1 MACNNLTPGCGNT
14 NNASI
19 TLNSGCP
26 DVLGCPSNSCPDFI
40 IRRRTTVPSFKV
52 AVEDCDGPL
61 DLQGENI
68 VVEASMWAKARLKA
82 KILDTDTSFSLADS
96 IGFYQVMIDDI
107 IVMDR
112 IRSPE
117 HMLVTGFNEDNKTIT
132 VQRGYN
138 GTVSSN
144 WAKGSG
150 MRIFKFINAP
160 ATVEVI
166 RGDVT
171 SPDGIVT
178 PNVISDTFLVYEWA
192 NKDTC
197 LPGCYWLEFRVF
209 EMELEGYS
217 GYVPDT
223 AWSSEDE
230 YMEGFQKGWDQGVTA
245 GENESLDTNFQAWLL
260 QKQLEYEKWA
270 EEARIQHNLA
280 ESDPGTV
287 MVPDSISYISTD
299 VYQCDPL
306 GVKWSRKFPL
316 IEEGFLI
323 QITESA
329 TIL

>member
-1 MACNNLTPGCGNT
+1 MACNNLIPGCGNT

-26 DVLGCPSNSCPDFI
+26 DILGCPSNFCPDFI

-61 DLQGENI
+61 DFGPNVI
-68 VVEASMWAKARLKA
+68 VEASMWARAKLKT
-82 KILDTDTSFSLADS
+82 KIVVADTSFSLADN

-117 HMLVTGFNEDNKTIT
+117 HMLVTGFDEDNKTIT

-138 GTVSSN
+138 GTATSN

-160 ATVEVI
+160 ATVEVLQE
-166 RGDVT
+166 DVT
-171 SPDGIVT
+171 SPDGVVT
-178 PNVISDTFLVYEWA
+178 PNVISDTFLVYEWD

-197 LPGCYWLEFRVF
+197 LPGCYWLEFRAF
-209 EMELEGYS
+209 EMESVGYS
-217 GYVPDT
+217 GYVPNT
-223 AWSSEDE
+223 AWTSEEE
-230 YMEGFQKGWDQGVTA
+230 YMEGFQKGWDLGVIT
-245 GENESLDTNFQAWLL
+245 GENSSVDTNFEAWLL
-260 QKQLEYEKWA
+260 QKQQQYEKWA

-280 ESDPGTV
+280 EADSDTV
-287 MVPDSISYISTD
+287 MIPDSISYISTD
-299 VYQCDPL
+299 IYQCDPL

-316 IEEGFLI
+316 EGEGFLI